1 MQLWA
6 LWQLELVVSAR
17 QLDSVAELVR
27 ALHLTDCILRLLFCH
42 SPRSKGRT
50 IRKVRGGGRKNAY
63 KHKR

>member
-42 SPRSKGRT
+42 FPRSKRRT
-50 IRKVRGGGRKNAY
+50 IRKVKGGGGAEKCIQA
-63 KHKR
+63 